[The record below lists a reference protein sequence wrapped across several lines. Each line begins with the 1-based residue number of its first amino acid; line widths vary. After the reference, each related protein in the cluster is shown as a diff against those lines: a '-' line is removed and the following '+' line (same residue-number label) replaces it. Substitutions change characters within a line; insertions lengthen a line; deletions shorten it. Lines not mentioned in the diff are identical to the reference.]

1 MGLHLRREVAEQVV
15 LGPVQSELLA
25 PEAVERFCE
34 LIRGWAR
41 TESAY
46 VEQGTDPSI
55 AAIDAEIADLEALI
69 EARPARAATMRSLI
83 EELRARRANLR
94 RAALRKAQS
103 KGVADLPGE
112 DAYRA
117 AIADLSATLTGSNV
131 EAARSALR
139 GLVGNVSVFAEG
151 SSTGVADSIPR
162 SSCGRV
168 TQASLNRLVAGAGFE
183 PATFGL

>member
-1 MGLHLRREVAEQVV
+1 MDAAPTCRVASRHARWVFICDEKSRSRSYLQR
-15 LGPVQSELLA
+15 ELLA

-41 TESAY
+41 SESAH

-69 EARPARAATMRSLI
+69 ESRPARAATMRPLI
-83 EELRARRANLR
+83 EELRAKKANLR
-94 RAALRKAQS
+94 RAALRKAHS
-103 KGVADLPGE
+103 KGVADLPAA

-117 AIADLSATLTGSNV
+117 AIADLSATPTGSNA

-151 SSTGVADSIPR
+151 R
-162 SSCGRV
+162 KLYGRIG
-168 TQASLNRLVAGAGFE
+168 LNRAALADE
-183 PATFGL
+183 

>member
-1 MGLHLRREVAEQVV
+1 MTPGVSKSLTRSV
-15 LGPVQSELLA
+15 
-25 PEAVERFCE
+25 
-34 LIRGWAR
+34 RGWAR
-41 TESAY
+41 SESAH

-69 EARPARAATMRSLI
+69 EARAARAATMRPLI
-83 EELRARRANLR
+83 EELRAKKANLR

-103 KGVADLPGE
+103 KGVADLPAA

-117 AIADLSATLTGSNV
+117 AIADLSVTLTGSNV

-151 SSTGVADSIPR
+151 R
-162 SSCGRV
+162 KLYGRIG
-168 TQASLNRLVAGAGFE
+168 LNPAQLLRTSNAGFIE
-183 PATFGL
+183 SIGSGGPLRAL

>member
-1 MGLHLRREVAEQVV
+1 MSGSALLKRVIEALVGGNEVRNVTLAPLEQVPASGRLSV
-15 LGPVQSELLA
+15 
-25 PEAVERFCE
+25 R

-41 TESAY
+41 SVSTK

-83 EELRARRANLR
+83 EELSAKKANLR

-103 KGVADLPGE
+103 KDVADLPAA

-131 EAARSALR
+131 EAVR

-151 SSTGVADSIPR
+151 RKLYGRIGLNPAQLLRTSNPGFIESIG
-162 SSCGRV
+162 SGGRI
-168 TQASLNRLVAGAGFE
+168 
-183 PATFGL
+183 